1 MMTLLYPRI
10 FIKTC
15 IDIFDFKQ
23 FETRHPLTSHL
34 SYMYNYSL
42 VLLVITVGHDPAVLQ
57 RL

>member
-1 MMTLLYPRI
+1 MTLLYPRI